1 MGFVGG
7 RGGGMGGG
15 GGGNMMK
22 AMGRA
27 VTRAGVAGL
36 QDPISPTSA
45 SASNSP
51 TPAGSAASSSSSTCS
66 RQAHKSAASG
76 AGPGLHVSP
85 NPVALPISWTT
96 SAFYGSPFDEYGR
109 DWEWVSAD
117 GSSSCSSDEKGVIY
131 GLADDFFALGPPP
144 SADEVH
150 TAVNELSQ
158 FVGSGRYTSLVHDR
172 YGNEMMKVGME
183 DEIWWRPLPNLAGSE
198 SDWDWK
204 EPSPNLTRMSHPYG
218 TDTVYRA
225 FHLLQNDQSVQ
236 RMVTSI
242 SSDAAIWDA
251 VMNNE
256 VVRELRHAYYPGREV
271 NSNMNSMSQES
282 TSDETGDK
290 DGVGASENVV
300 EWILDNAKARVV
312 ELMESIA
319 ELMNKL
325 FAHRVEEVHAGG
337 IGERASVAFEG
348 KVATSLLL
356 SVLVLLVVVLSRAQK
371 A

>member
-1 MGFVGG
+1 MGG
-7 RGGGMGGG
+7 GGG

-36 QDPISPTSA
+36 QDPISTTSA

-51 TPAGSAASSSSSTCS
+51 APAASAASSSSSTCS

-96 SAFYGSPFDEYGR
+96 CAFGAPYGSPFDEYGR

-150 TAVNELSQ
+150 TAVDELSQ

-183 DEIWWRPLPNLAGSE
+183 DEIWWRPLPNLE
-198 SDWDWK
+198 SDWK
-204 EPSPNLTRMSHPYG
+204 EPSHNLSRMSHSYG

-256 VVRELRHAYYPGREV
+256 VVRELRHAYYPEVV
-271 NSNMNSMSQES
+271 NSNMSQES
-282 TSDETGDK
+282 TSDESGDK

-325 FAHRVEEVHAGG
+325 FAHRGGEEVHAGG
-337 IGERASVAFEG
+337 IGERASMVFEG